1 MIVTSF
7 GDRVFEDVKMKSLE
21 WLPIQLN
28 GCFYERGDV
37 VAFYERGD
45 VTRQH
50 DTEGRQ
56 VSVQWGQRLQ

>member
-37 VAFYERGD
+37 MWLFMK
-45 VTRQH
+45 
-50 DTEGRQ
+50 EGMSQ
-56 VSVQWGQRLQ
+56 GNTIQREDK